1 MELETAI
8 AKTDT
13 HHRKALNMFGNDD
26 INFDLQLEQWDVDT
40 NELKVPEVM
49 RIFRAWVEPWEESIR
64 KKQDPVAETR
74 LLEKYK
80 DLVFHDPNYNQ
91 TYSII
96 PHNMEY

>member
-1 MELETAI
+1 
-8 AKTDT
+8 
-13 HHRKALNMFGNDD
+13 
-26 INFDLQLEQWDVDT
+26 
-40 NELKVPEVM
+40 M

-74 LLEKYK
+74 LLEKNK